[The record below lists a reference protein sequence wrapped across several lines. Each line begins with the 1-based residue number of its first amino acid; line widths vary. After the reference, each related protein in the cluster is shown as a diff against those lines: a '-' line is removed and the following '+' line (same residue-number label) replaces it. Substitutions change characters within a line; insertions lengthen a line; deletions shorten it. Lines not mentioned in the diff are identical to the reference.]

1 MKAKILVTIL
11 LISLMPIPSTTA
23 QVPTASVSIDCLDD
37 GLNVTSL
44 YSINDIAEED
54 PRQPSNENRTLYMFW
69 NDSSS
74 NAWSHFQMIDDLTD
88 EEYSEEIDNGLID
101 IDLRF
106 EMEPTLAQRLHMT
119 PDGLFRGSFNIN
131 VQGDWTNDN
140 EGATAV
146 VRTIVKN

>member
-74 NAWSHFQMIDDLTD
+74 NAWSHFQMIDALTD

-119 PDGLFRGSFNIN
+119 LMACSEVRSTLTFKVIGPTITKEQLL
-131 VQGDWTNDN
+131 
-140 EGATAV
+140 V

>member
-54 PRQPSNENRTLYMFW
+54 PRQPRLKTEHCTCFGMIRFQCLVPFSN
-69 NDSSS
+69 D
-74 NAWSHFQMIDDLTD
+74 
-88 EEYSEEIDNGLID
+88 
-101 IDLRF
+101 
-106 EMEPTLAQRLHMT
+106 
-119 PDGLFRGSFNIN
+119 
-131 VQGDWTNDN
+131 
-140 EGATAV
+140 
-146 VRTIVKN
+146 